1 MAIETQVRSLFR
13 LDAAFEVTLG
23 LLLIVGGGLSWLT
36 GSDFPVSV
44 SLLIAA
50 GAAFLLGGASTLLY
64 FVRAPRRVLF
74 ELAVGNGAMASAG
87 LVWLLA
93 DNGFSVAGTSVLAVA
108 VAWKFA
114 ISALQLSS
122 IRNWTMAR

>member
-64 FVRAPRRVLF
+64 FVRAPRVFCLSWRL
-74 ELAVGNGAMASAG
+74 AMARWHRPGSYG
-87 LVWLLA
+87 C
-93 DNGFSVAGTSVLAVA
+93 
-108 VAWKFA
+108 
-114 ISALQLSS
+114 
-122 IRNWTMAR
+122 